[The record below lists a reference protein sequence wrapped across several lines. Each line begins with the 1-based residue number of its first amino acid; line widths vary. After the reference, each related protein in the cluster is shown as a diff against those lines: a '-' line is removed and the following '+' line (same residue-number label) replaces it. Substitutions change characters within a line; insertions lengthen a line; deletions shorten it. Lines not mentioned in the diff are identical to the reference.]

1 MKNLPSFKMYS
12 QQWKRGEKV
21 REFWLTFVVVQ
32 HSMGLFYLFF
42 TSSFFIFNKTIN
54 TAEIDIYKKIDL
66 FGEVLEKINKEYVDE
81 IDQSEGMDSA
91 INGLLQSLDPYSS
104 YMSPEIFEEMQ
115 TETSGEF
122 GGLGIEVSMEAGV
135 VKVITP
141 IDDTPAS
148 KAGIKAGDYIVK
160 INDIQVQGK
169 SLSEAVDL
177 MRGPVGSGIELT
189 VRRRGAKKAL
199 TFNVVREVIEVQSV
213 KSELL
218 ENNIGYLRLT
228 SFNDNSSQQIKKQ
241 IKKLKKNKNLNS
253 YILDL
258 RNNPGGLLSQAIKIS
273 DFFLENGEIVSTK
286 SRKKSENRKWFAKKG
301 DILDGKTLLVLINY
315 GSASASE
322 IVAGALKDHK
332 RAILVGENS
341 YGKGSVQSIIPL
353 KNKGAIRLTV
363 AKYYLPSGKSIS
375 EVGVRPDI
383 EVNEEGDNFRIKTDT
398 DNQLNYAIKLLNG

>member
-1 MKNLPSFKMYS
+1 MKKIKFFLLIFFS
-12 QQWKRGEKV
+12 V
-21 REFWLTFVVVQ
+21 
-32 HSMGLFYLFF
+32 FYL
-42 TSSFFIFNKTIN
+42 NKTVIS
-54 TAEIDIYKKIDL
+54 AEIDIYKKIDL

-81 IDQSEGMDSA
+81 FNQSESMDSA

-104 YMSPEIFEEMQ
+104 YMSPKIFDEMQ

-135 VKVITP
+135 VKVISP

-148 KAGIKAGDYIVK
+148 RAGLKAGDYIVK
-160 INDIQVQGK
+160 INDVQVQGK

-189 VRRRGAKKAL
+189 VRRRGERKAL
-199 TFNVVREVIEVQSV
+199 TFNIIREVIQVQSV
-213 KSELL
+213 KSEIID
-218 ENNIGYLRLT
+218 ENIGYIRLT
-228 SFNDNSSQQIKKQ
+228 SFNDNSSDQIEKQ
-241 IKKLKKNKNLNS
+241 IKKLKKDKNLNS
-253 YILDL
+253 FILDL

-301 DILDGKTLLVLINY
+301 DITDGKTLLVLINY

-332 RAILVGENS
+332 RAIIVGENS
-341 YGKGSVQSIIPL
+341 FGKGSVQSIIPL
-353 KNKGAIRLTV
+353 KNRGAIRLTV

-383 EVNEEGDNFRIKTDT
+383 EVNEEGDDFRIKTDT

>member
-1 MKNLPSFKMYS
+1 MKKIQLYLIIFLLSFLFS
-12 QQWKRGEKV
+12 
-21 REFWLTFVVVQ
+21 
-32 HSMGLFYLFF
+32 HS
-42 TSSFFIFNKTIN
+42 IN
-54 TAEIDIYKKIDL
+54 SAEIDIYKKIDL

-81 IDQSEGMDSA
+81 INQSESMDSA

-104 YMSPEIFEEMQ
+104 YMSPEIFQEMQ
-115 TETSGEF
+115 TETRGEF

-148 KAGIKAGDYIVK
+148 KAGIKAGDFIVK
-160 INDIQVQGK
+160 IDSVQVQGK

-177 MRGPVGSGIELT
+177 MRGLVGTDIELT
-189 VRRRGAKKAL
+189 VRRRGVKKAL
-199 TFNVVREVIEVQSV
+199 TFNITREIIEVQSV
-213 KSELL
+213 KSDLL
-218 ENNIGYLRLT
+218 ENNIGYIRLT
-228 SFNDNSSQQIKKQ
+228 SFNDNSSNQIKKK
-241 IKKLKKNKNLNS
+241 IKKLKENENLKAF
-253 YILDL
+253 ILDL

-273 DFFLENGEIVSTK
+273 DFFLDNGEIVSTK
-286 SRKKSENRKWFAKKG
+286 SRKKSDNRKWFARKG
-301 DILDGKTLLVLINY
+301 DITEGKTLVVLINY

-332 RAILVGENS
+332 RAIIIGENS

-363 AKYYLPSGKSIS
+363 SKYYLPSGKSIS

-383 EVNEEGDNFRIKTDT
+383 EVNEEGDEFRIKTDT

>member
-1 MKNLPSFKMYS
+1 MKKKAILNF
-12 QQWKRGEKV
+12 
-21 REFWLTFVVVQ
+21 LTFILIL
-32 HSMGLFYLFF
+32 SLFGQKVI
-42 TSSFFIFNKTIN
+42 SSEN
-54 TAEIDIYKKIDL
+54 EIYEKIDV

-81 IDQSEGMDSA
+81 INQSDSMDSA
-91 INGLLQSLDPYSS
+91 INGLLQSLDPYSG
-104 YMSPEIFEEMQ
+104 YMSPEIFNEMQ

-122 GGLGIEVSMEAGV
+122 GGLGIEVTMESGV
-135 VKVITP
+135 VKVISP

-160 INDIQVQGK
+160 INDTQVQGK
-169 SLSEAVDL
+169 SLSEAVEL
-177 MRGPVGSGIELT
+177 MRGPVGSAIELT
-189 VRRRGAKKAL
+189 IRRRGEKKAL
-199 TFNVVREVIEVQSV
+199 TFNVTREIIQIKSV
-213 KSELL
+213 KAELL
-218 ENNIGYLRLT
+218 EKNIGYIRLT
-228 SFNDNSSQQIKKQ
+228 SFNENSARQIKKE
-241 IKKLKKNKNLNS
+241 INKFEKNKNLKS

-273 DFFLENGEIVSTK
+273 DFFLDNGEIVSTK
-286 SRKKSENRKWFAKKG
+286 SRQQSENRKWFAKKG
-301 DILDGKTLLVLINY
+301 DLTKGKTILVLINY

-332 RAILVGENS
+332 RAILIGENS

-375 EVGVRPDI
+375 EVGVSPDI
-383 EVNEEGDNFRIKTDT
+383 EIDEESDDFKIKTET

>member
-1 MKNLPSFKMYS
+1 MKKFK
-12 QQWKRGEKV
+12 
-21 REFWLTFVVVQ
+21 FL
-32 HSMGLFYLFF
+32 LLIIFY
-42 TSSFFIFNKTIN
+42 IFCLNKTVLS
-54 TAEIDIYKKIDL
+54 AEIDIYKKIDL

-81 IDQSEGMDSA
+81 FNQSESMDSA

-104 YMSPEIFEEMQ
+104 YMSPKIFDEMQ

-135 VKVITP
+135 VKVISP

-148 KAGIKAGDYIVK
+148 RAGLKAGDYIVK
-160 INDIQVQGK
+160 INDVQVQGK

-189 VRRRGAKKAL
+189 VRRRGERKAL
-199 TFNVVREVIEVQSV
+199 TFNIIREVIQVQSV
-213 KSELL
+213 KSEIID
-218 ENNIGYLRLT
+218 ENIGYIRLT
-228 SFNDNSSQQIKKQ
+228 SFNDNSSDQIEKQ

-253 YILDL
+253 FILDL

-301 DILDGKTLLVLINY
+301 DITDGKTLLVLINY

-332 RAILVGENS
+332 RAIIVGENS
-341 YGKGSVQSIIPL
+341 FGKGSVQSIIPL
-353 KNKGAIRLTV
+353 KNRGAIRLTV

-383 EVNEEGDNFRIKTDT
+383 EVNEEGDDFRIKTDT

>member
-1 MKNLPSFKMYS
+1 MKKI
-12 QQWKRGEKV
+12 Q
-21 REFWLTFVVVQ
+21 
-32 HSMGLFYLFF
+32 FYLIILFN
-42 TSSFFIFNKTIN
+42 SFFFSYSIN
-54 TAEIDIYKKIDL
+54 SAEIDIYKKIDL

-81 IDQSEGMDSA
+81 INQSEGMDSA

-104 YMSPEIFEEMQ
+104 YMSPEIFQEMQ

-160 INDIQVQGK
+160 IDNVQVQGK

-177 MRGPVGSGIELT
+177 MRGLVGTDIELT
-189 VRRRGAKKAL
+189 VRRRGVKKAL
-199 TFNVVREVIEVQSV
+199 TFNITREIIEVQSV
-213 KSELL
+213 KSDLL
-218 ENNIGYLRLT
+218 ENNIGYIRLT
-228 SFNDNSSQQIKKQ
+228 SFNDNSSNQIKKQ
-241 IKKLKKNKNLNS
+241 IKKLKENENLKAF
-253 YILDL
+253 ILDL

-273 DFFLENGEIVSTK
+273 DFFLDNGEIVSTK
-286 SRKKSENRKWFAKKG
+286 SRKKSDNRKWFARKG
-301 DILDGKTLLVLINY
+301 DITEGKTLVVLINY

-332 RAILVGENS
+332 RAIIIGEKS

-363 AKYYLPSGKSIS
+363 SKYYLPSGKSIS
-375 EVGVRPDI
+375 EVGVKPDI
-383 EVNEEGDNFRIKTDT
+383 EVNEEGDEFRIKTDT

>member
-1 MKNLPSFKMYS
+1 MKKIII
-12 QQWKRGEKV
+12 
-21 REFWLTFVVVQ
+21 
-32 HSMGLFYLFF
+32 YLFIIVNQF
-42 TSSFFIFNKTIN
+42 FLINKINSS
-54 TAEIDIYKKIDL
+54 EIEIYKKIDL

-81 IDQSEGMDSA
+81 INQSESMDSA
-91 INGLLQSLDPYSS
+91 INGLLQSLDPYSA
-104 YMSPEIFEEMQ
+104 YMTPKTFKEMQ
-115 TETSGEF
+115 TDTSGEF

-135 VKVITP
+135 IKVISP

-160 INDIQVQGK
+160 IDDLQVQGK

-177 MRGPVGSGIELT
+177 MRGPVGSAIELT
-189 VRRRGAKKAL
+189 VRRRGVKKAL
-199 TFNVVREVIEVQSV
+199 TFNITREIIEVKSV
-213 KSELL
+213 KSDLID
-218 ENNIGYLRLT
+218 NNIGYLRLT

-241 IKKLKKNKNLNS
+241 IKKLNDNKNLKAF
-253 YILDL
+253 ILDL
-258 RNNPGGLLSQAIKIS
+258 RNNPGGLLNQAIKIT

-286 SRKKSENRKWFAKKG
+286 SRKISENRRWFAKKG
-301 DILDGKTLLVLINY
+301 DIINGKTLLVLINY

-332 RAILVGENS
+332 RAIILGESS

-375 EVGVRPDI
+375 EVGVTPDI
-383 EVNEEGDNFRIKTDT
+383 EVNEEGDEFRIKTDT

>member
-1 MKNLPSFKMYS
+1 MKKKAILNF
-12 QQWKRGEKV
+12 
-21 REFWLTFVVVQ
+21 LTFILIL
-32 HSMGLFYLFF
+32 SLFGQKVI
-42 TSSFFIFNKTIN
+42 SSEN
-54 TAEIDIYKKIDL
+54 EIYEKIDV

-81 IDQSEGMDSA
+81 INQSDSMDSA
-91 INGLLQSLDPYSS
+91 INGLLQSLDPYSG
-104 YMSPEIFEEMQ
+104 YMSPEIFNEMQ

-122 GGLGIEVSMEAGV
+122 GGLGIEVTMESGV
-135 VKVITP
+135 VKVISP

-160 INDIQVQGK
+160 INDTQVQGK
-169 SLSEAVDL
+169 SLSEAVEL
-177 MRGPVGSGIELT
+177 MRGPVGSSIELT
-189 VRRRGAKKAL
+189 IRRRGEKKAL
-199 TFNVVREVIEVQSV
+199 TFNVTREIIQIKSV
-213 KSELL
+213 KAELL
-218 ENNIGYLRLT
+218 EKNIGYIRLT
-228 SFNDNSSQQIKKQ
+228 SFNENSAGQIKKE
-241 IKKLKKNKNLNS
+241 INKFEKNKNLKS

-273 DFFLENGEIVSTK
+273 DFFLDNGEIVSTK
-286 SRKKSENRKWFAKKG
+286 SRQQSENRKWFAKKG
-301 DILDGKTLLVLINY
+301 DLTKGKTILVLINY

-332 RAILVGENS
+332 RAILIGENS

-375 EVGVRPDI
+375 EVGVSPDI
-383 EVNEEGDNFRIKTDT
+383 EIDEESDDFKIKTET

>member
-1 MKNLPSFKMYS
+1 MKKIQVFLI
-12 QQWKRGEKV
+12 V
-21 REFWLTFVVVQ
+21 
-32 HSMGLFYLFF
+32 FF
-42 TSSFFIFNKTIN
+42 TQFLFLKQISS
-54 TAEIDIYKKIDL
+54 AEIDIYKKIDL

-81 IDQSEGMDSA
+81 INQSESMDSA

-160 INDIQVQGK
+160 INNTQVQGK
-169 SLSEAVDL
+169 TLSQAVDL
-177 MRGPVGSGIELT
+177 MRGLVGSGIELT
-189 VRRRGAKKAL
+189 VRRRGVKKAL
-199 TFNVVREVIEVQSV
+199 TFNIIREIIEVQSV

-218 ENNIGYLRLT
+218 ENNIGYIRLT
-228 SFNDNSSQQIKKQ
+228 SFNDNSSQQIKKK
-241 IKKLKKNKNLNS
+241 IKELKKNKNLNS
-253 YILDL
+253 FILDL
-258 RNNPGGLLSQAIKIS
+258 RNNAGGLLSQAIKIS
-273 DFFLENGEIVSTK
+273 DFFLEDGEIVSTK
-286 SRKKSENRKWFAKKG
+286 SRKKSENRKWFARKG
-301 DILDGKTLLVLINY
+301 DITDGKTLLVLINY

-332 RAILVGENS
+332 RAIILGENS

-375 EVGVRPDI
+375 KVGVRPDI
-383 EVNEEGDNFRIKTDT
+383 EVNEVGDDFRIKTET